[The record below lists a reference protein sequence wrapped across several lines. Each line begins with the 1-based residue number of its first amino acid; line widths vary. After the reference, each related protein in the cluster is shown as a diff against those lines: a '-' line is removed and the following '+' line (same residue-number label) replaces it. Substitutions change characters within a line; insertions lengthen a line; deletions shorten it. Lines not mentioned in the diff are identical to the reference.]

1 MTRRVGDDAPLSCL
15 VVEVCHCR
23 GKLFFG
29 DSCRMAH
36 TQAVVV
42 NGLERVLEELG
53 YASRIGDSDAHEG
66 IDAQFGGEAPLL
78 GGPNLLS
85 SLSKVLKRS
94 IKSGYARRK
103 ALSNCL

>member
-1 MTRRVGDDAPLSCL
+1 MTRRVGDDAPLLCL
-15 VVEVCHCR
+15 VVEVSHSR

-53 YASRIGDSDAHEG
+53 DASGIGDSDAHE
-66 IDAQFGGEAPLL
+66 DVYRLRYL
-78 GGPNLLS
+78 
-85 SLSKVLKRS
+85 
-94 IKSGYARRK
+94 
-103 ALSNCL
+103 